1 MSATTPLYY
10 DDPELYEFK
19 ATILE
24 LREHT
29 DTSGCEV
36 VLNRTAFYPEGGGQ
50 PADRGD
56 IAGLPVTQVSKD
68 NGVILHRV
76 SIPCEALPESFVV
89 GAEVACRVDEAWR
102 RDYQQQHTGQHI
114 ISAALLEV
122 AEAATVSVHQGAE
135 YLTVEVESEAVS
147 EAQLEAV
154 ERRANEVIEADIPV
168 TTVWVTDADIDAYP
182 LRRKPKVSGS
192 IRLVMV
198 GDIDC
203 VACGGVHVKRS
214 GQVRL
219 VHCIGVE
226 RIRGR
231 VRSIWKTGD
240 RALADYRLKCSIVRE
255 LVDIFS
261 APAPELAAKVCAR
274 LDEHNEVVR
283 RLGLLERRLAEE
295 SAVRLLQ
302 TRTKRHA
309 GAGQDGGSKAVAP
322 KDGAGQDDAAAPQ
335 AGVLTAV
342 FENEAKGF
350 LRQVGERLAAE
361 SGVAACLVN
370 RKDDSVEWC
379 IAVSPDRDFEF
390 NALRPE
396 LFRIVD
402 GKGGGKSPIWQGG
415 GAEPNCSEVLFSAF
429 VRHMET

>member
-10 DDPELYEFK
+10 DEPELYEFK
-19 ATILE
+19 AIILE
-24 LREHT
+24 LREHPGT
-29 DTSGCEV
+29 RGCEV
-36 VLNRTAFYPEGGGQ
+36 VLDRSAFYPEGGGQ

-76 SIPCEALPESFVV
+76 SSPCEELPDSFVV
-89 GAEVACRVDEAWR
+89 GAEVACTVDEAWR
-102 RDYQQQHTGQHI
+102 RDYKQQHTGQHI

-122 AEAATVSVHQGAE
+122 ADAATVSVHQGAE
-135 YLTVEVESEAVS
+135 YLTVEVESEAIS

-154 ERRANEVIEADIPV
+154 ERRANEVIEADLPV
-168 TTVWVTDADIDAYP
+168 KTVWVTDADIESYP

-198 GDIDC
+198 GAFDC
-203 VACGGVHVKRS
+203 VACGGVHVSRS
-214 GQVRL
+214 AEVRL

-240 RALADYRLKCSIVRE
+240 RALADYRLKCGLVRE
-255 LVDIFS
+255 LVDTFS
-261 APAPELAAKVCAR
+261 APAPDLAAKIRAK
-274 LDEHNEVVR
+274 LDEHNEVAR
-283 RLGLLERRLAEE
+283 RMGLLERRLAEE
-295 SAVRLLQ
+295 SAVRLLS
-302 TRTKRHA
+302 TRAKPHA
-309 GAGQDGGSKAVAP
+309 GAGQDGAADIGANDSK
-322 KDGAGQDDAAAPQ
+322 

-342 FENEAKGF
+342 FENESKGF

-361 SGVAACLVN
+361 SGIAACLVN

-379 IAVSPDRDFEF
+379 IAVSPDREFEF
-390 NALRPE
+390 NAFRPE
-396 LFRIVD
+396 LLRIVD
-402 GKGGGKSPIWQGG
+402 GKGGGKSPVWQGG
-415 GAEPNCSEVLFSAF
+415 GSEADCAEALFGAF
-429 VRHMET
+429 SKHMG